1 MRSISSETVCTFY
14 YVVFIIY
21 CIIAALSILGTVG
34 VLMTTKFPKA
44 IGISIGVQGVFV
56 GVIAGTMALF
66 AYLLC
71 DRALLAPKKKEE
83 GFGLAQ
89 QLIFQGLQNR
99 RQNQN
104 QKRR

>member
-1 MRSISSETVCTFY
+1 MEHDWMRSISSETVCTFY

-44 IGISIGVQGVFV
+44 IGISIGLQGVFV
-56 GVIAGTMALF
+56 GVIAATMALF

-83 GFGLAQ
+83 GFYNAK
-89 QLIFQGLQNR
+89 
-99 RQNQN
+99 RQ
-104 QKRR
+104 